1 MITEQDTETEN
12 KQVFGK
18 IEKNIP
24 MTTKVHTENE
34 QSKLAREI
42 EIGDSILF
50 ENRRKAERF
59 AGYMR
64 RRFQKTAVRKQPDG
78 TVRVWYIAN
87 LRHLIFEDNK

>member
-24 MTTKVHTENE
+24 MSTKVHTENE

-42 EIGDSILF
+42 EIGASSLF
-50 ENRRKAERF
+50 EN
-59 AGYMR
+59 
-64 RRFQKTAVRKQPDG
+64 
-78 TVRVWYIAN
+78 
-87 LRHLIFEDNK
+87 NK